1 MDDLAWACIR
11 ALLHSGAADNEGG
24 AAIVADL
31 IPNAVSLRWVAQLCE
46 HLCLTSRDGE
56 YAGDSLLD
64 AVVSYSCTKK
74 GKCSR
79 RKRKELC
86 RQCGRPSVLAR
97 SVMALGG
104 RVALSVNSSTLVASG
119 NVAVKDPGGLCLLP
133 ARSVTGTAVSLAAPC
148 CSPPELGLGLDV
160 CHGVAAETAELSS
173 GQQGV
178 VLASPI
184 FWDGRAVG
192 SVVAEADGAD
202 PECFRCGARRA
213 VYLTC
218 TD

>member
-1 MDDLAWACIR
+1 ML
-11 ALLHSGAADNEGG
+11 
-24 AAIVADL
+24 
-31 IPNAVSLRWVAQLCE
+31 
-46 HLCLTSRDGE
+46 
-56 YAGDSLLD
+56 
-64 AVVSYSCTKK
+64 
-74 GKCSR
+74 
-79 RKRKELC
+79 
-86 RQCGRPSVLAR
+86 
-97 SVMALGG
+97 ALGG

-119 NVAVKDPGGLCLLP
+119 NMAVKDPGGLCLLP

-160 CHGVAAETAELSS
+160 CHGVAAEAAELSS

-184 FWDGRAVG
+184 FCDGRAVG

-202 PECFRCGARRA
+202 PECFRCGARCA

-218 TD
+218 TNYCLAFDSSCIPSLFGRVVPDALSDMASR